1 MTFENRSKR
10 YAAYKGC
17 GNVKALAYMEQ
28 RWPDE
33 FPLKEVET
41 KSKGKK

>member
-1 MTFENRSKR
+1 MTFENRTKR
-10 YAAYKGC
+10 YTFYKER